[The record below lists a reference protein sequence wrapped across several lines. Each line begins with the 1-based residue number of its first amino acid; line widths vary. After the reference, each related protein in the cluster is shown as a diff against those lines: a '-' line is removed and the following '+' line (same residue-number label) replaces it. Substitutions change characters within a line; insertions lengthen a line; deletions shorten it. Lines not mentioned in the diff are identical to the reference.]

1 MKTPT
6 PQTGKVGAL
15 DKRQHHTTDDL
26 FPGLLRAFLAEVSAA
41 LPWLALGFALGAIV
55 QAAGAMWRAL

>member
-6 PQTGKVGAL
+6 PHEGKAGVPEA
-15 DKRQHHTTDDL
+15 RQHHNTDDL
-26 FPGLLRAFLAEVSAA
+26 FPGLLRAFVAEVRAA
-41 LPWLALGFALGAIV
+41 LPWLALGFAIGAIV